1 MTPLDWLLLGW
12 ALIATLAALYQRW
25 QARRL
30 RDIALDSIDLARA
43 ANAGWAG
50 ANDALIYAGQQLA
63 AIQQAMQTG
72 APLPLWNPPHD
83 ERLN

>member
-1 MTPLDWLLLGW
+1 MSLLDLLLLGW
-12 ALIATLAALYQRW
+12 ALIATLTALYQRW

-30 RDIALDSIDLARA
+30 RGIVVEALDLARA

-72 APLPLWNPPHD
+72 APLPLWTPPHD